1 MTLTVLDLS
10 SVFKQMN
17 RWLKQRSFQLL
28 INVNFCEWHAENNK
42 CFTTIYLKH
51 ADSCNVLS
59 SHSIRVKV
67 RKMKSFEHRE
77 AVKLLSCLLNFE
89 KELGF
94 DLKEHLENCS
104 EFAQRLRE
112 EAPIIK
118 KRNRDVGKKY
128 ILFIARWQFIL
139 AITNTATSAAGI
151 ASGVTAIVGFA
162 LAPVTFGASTVLL
175 IGKVV

>member
-1 MTLTVLDLS
+1 
-10 SVFKQMN
+10 
-17 RWLKQRSFQLL
+17 
-28 INVNFCEWHAENNK
+28 
-42 CFTTIYLKH
+42 
-51 ADSCNVLS
+51 
-59 SHSIRVKV
+59 
-67 RKMKSFEHRE
+67 MKKFEHRE

-128 ILFIARWQFIL
+128 ILFKARRQFDS
-139 AITNTATSAAGI
+139 AITNTATSGAGI